1 METHKKI
8 TVTGVLS
15 EGIGLGIKNA
25 VSMLGATV
33 LWLLTIWIP
42 YLNVG
47 TTIAMNTIPIELSKG
62 KVISPLF
69 IFDGK
74 YRKYMGE
81 YFTLIGL
88 MYLAII
94 PALFFMIIPGIIIS
108 IGWSLAIYIL
118 LDKGVAPGEAMI
130 RSNKATYGY
139 KWTIFGVSF
148 LLGLAFYVLMM
159 IIFNIASG
167 GFAMLLLFI
176 IAIVY
181 TVAALGCT
189 AVIYRNLTAEA
200 QPEAGDV
207 IAVPP
212 TSETDIAQPK
222 AEEAADDMPEE
233 APTAEEVQK
242 DTAKDEV
249 HDNGSEAVQPATD
262 EAAGTSL
269 EEKTDRL

>member
-1 METHKKI
+1 MDTQKKI
-8 TVTGVLS
+8 TVRGVLS

-25 VSMLGATV
+25 ASMLGATV

-47 TTIAMNTIPIELSKG
+47 TSIAMTTIPIELSKG

-74 YRKYMGE
+74 YRKFMGE

-94 PALFFMIIPGIIIS
+94 PALFFMLIPGIIIS

-130 RSNKATYGY
+130 QSNKATYGY

-148 LLGLAFYVLMM
+148 ILGIAFYILSR
-159 IIFNIASG
+159 IIFGIADG
-167 GFAMLLLFI
+167 GFAMLLLFLI
-176 IAIVY
+176 VIVY
-181 TVAALGCT
+181 TVAALGCN
-189 AVIYRNLTAEA
+189 AIIYRNLTAEPK
-200 QPEAGDV
+200 PE
-207 IAVPP
+207 
-212 TSETDIAQPK
+212 TMETVV
-222 AEEAADDMPEE
+222 
-233 APTAEEVQK
+233 EV
-242 DTAKDEV
+242 
-249 HDNGSEAVQPATD
+249 
-262 EAAGTSL
+262 
-269 EEKTDRL
+269 

>member
-94 PALFFMIIPGIIIS
+94 PALFMGLYPGLSALNIMGLHSPQSAVLSAIIYNALIIIAL
-108 IGWSLAIYIL
+108 IPLAL
-118 LDKGVAPGEAMI
+118 KGVKYREVPAGKLLSRNLLI
-130 RSNKATYGY
+130 YGL
-139 KWTIFGVSF
+139 G
-148 LLGLAFYVLMM
+148 GLAAPF
-159 IIFNIASG
+159 IFVKLID
-167 GFAMLLLFI
+167 MLLVLFGL
-176 IAIVY
+176 A
-181 TVAALGCT
+181 
-189 AVIYRNLTAEA
+189 
-200 QPEAGDV
+200 
-207 IAVPP
+207 
-212 TSETDIAQPK
+212 
-222 AEEAADDMPEE
+222 
-233 APTAEEVQK
+233 
-242 DTAKDEV
+242 
-249 HDNGSEAVQPATD
+249 
-262 EAAGTSL
+262 
-269 EEKTDRL
+269 

>member
-1 METHKKI
+1 MDTQKKI

-47 TTIAMNTIPIELSKG
+47 TTLAMATIPLDVRKG

-74 YRKYMGE
+74 YRKFMGE

-94 PALFFMIIPGIIIS
+94 PALFFMIVPGIIIS

-130 RSNKATYGY
+130 QSNKATYGY

-148 LLGLAFYVLMM
+148 LLVLVFYILLW
-159 IIFNIASG
+159 IINAIASG

-176 IAIVY
+176 VSIVY
-181 TVAALGCT
+181 TVAALGCS
-189 AVIYRNLTAEA
+189 AVIYRNLTAEPK
-200 QPEAGDV
+200 PE
-207 IAVPP
+207 
-212 TSETDIAQPK
+212 TMETVV
-222 AEEAADDMPEE
+222 
-233 APTAEEVQK
+233 EV
-242 DTAKDEV
+242 
-249 HDNGSEAVQPATD
+249 
-262 EAAGTSL
+262 
-269 EEKTDRL
+269 